1 MTKKAL
7 KNYEHFSCRLDKRAM
22 EQLNEISTDV
32 GLTKTKIIEKAIGRY
47 YEEYKKTGKV

>member
-1 MTKKAL
+1 MSKKEP
-7 KNYEHFSCRLDKRAM
+7 KNYEHFSCRMDRKAM
-22 EQLNEISTDV
+22 EQLDEISMDV